1 MALDADYSSSSDRR
15 ELSGWKRS
23 VDKWLVSQY
32 GGSEEDYAK
41 YEIQPRSS
49 YFPNWFEIGLTL
61 PILYGFYH
69 FVF

>member
-1 MALDADYSSSSDRR
+1 MALDAEISSSPDRR

-23 VDKWLVSQY
+23 LDKWLVSQY

-49 YFPNWFEIGLTL
+49 YFPNLIEIGLSL
-61 PILYGFYH
+61 PLLYVLYH